1 MSNLSEQISET
12 LKTAILEQR
21 LIPGT
26 KLGERELAEIF
37 GVSRIVVRQALIRL
51 GTDGLVTIERNRGA
65 FVTKPSLQEAL
76 EIYDTLTLLEQGV
89 AMQLSERLD
98 AAGWEKLK
106 AHVALQA
113 EAVENEDHQL
123 ADELGQGFHTMFIAL
138 AGNRL
143 LQEIHAQVVQRT
155 FLLRSLYTSRFD
167 YCNLLNEHSKIIN
180 LLERGRVK
188 QAMELIDAHHR
199 HVVRGYVLDTSE
211 YPTVTLKEALQQDI
225 TGENEANRLAATG
238 T

>member
-113 EAVENEDHQL
+113 EAVDNEDHQL

-211 YPTVTLKEALQQDI
+211 YPTVALKEALQQDI
-225 TGENEANRLAATG
+225 TGEKEANRLAATG

>member
-211 YPTVTLKEALQQDI
+211 YPTVALKEALQQDI
-225 TGENEANRLAATG
+225 TGEKEANRLAATG

>member
-21 LIPGT
+21 LVPGT

-37 GVSRIVVRQALIRL
+37 GVSRIVIRQALIRL

-65 FVTKPSLQEAL
+65 FVTKPSLHEAL

-106 AHVALQA
+106 THVALQSD
-113 EAVENEDHQL
+113 AVEKGDHQL

-143 LQEIHAQVVQRT
+143 LQDIHAQVVQRT

-167 YCNLLNEHSKIIN
+167 YCNLLNEHSKIIS

-211 YPTVTLKEALQQDI
+211 YPAVTLREALRPNI
-225 TGENEANRLAATG
+225 TGDNEANHFAATG

>member
-65 FVTKPSLQEAL
+65 FVSKPSLQEAL

-98 AAGWEKLK
+98 AAGWDKLK
-106 AHVALQA
+106 AHVALQSDA
-113 EAVENEDHQL
+113 IDKGDHQL

-143 LQEIHAQVVQRT
+143 LQDIHAQVVQRT
-155 FLLRSLYTSRFD
+155 YLLRSLYTSRFD
-167 YCNLLNEHSKIIN
+167 YCNLLNEHAKIIN

-188 QAMELIDAHHR
+188 QAMDLIDAHHR
-199 HVVRGYVLDTSE
+199 HVVRGYVLDTSQ
-211 YPTVTLKEALQQDI
+211 YPTIELKDALQPYL
-225 TGENEANRLAATG
+225 TGDKESNYFAATG

>member
-51 GTDGLVTIERNRGA
+51 GTDSLVTIERNRGA

-211 YPTVTLKEALQQDI
+211 YPTVALKEALQQDI
-225 TGENEANRLAATG
+225 TGEKEANRLAATG